1 MLSCECKLIIKK
13 SEEFIMKKRPFNRF
27 TRLIPLIACMMTACG
42 DSSSDDASAGRNA
55 SIEGPDGSVMSTTSP
70 TACSESAEP
79 PLGCQCAT
87 EENFTTY
94 TFEHRGDQR
103 CLTVYSNPE
112 AGAIPL
118 PLIIQPDCYTAN
130 EFAGSRDAEAA
141 RIYGFHYMDLTTPDG
156 GWDFPN
162 NNEIN
167 ETNFGTQCDDA
178 ASKDVG
184 YLKSVFTVVDQM
196 IADGHVDADKV
207 FVQGFSQN
215 SMFSIFMAT
224 CFPNRIAGIWQGGS
238 GLYSQAD
245 GSRPLPKCE
254 GACTSDSFDEHE
266 QACIDVQPCETCKF
280 FPVFPEKTGQ
290 AIRSCIMMYEDDRSA
305 HSTAVPGYKI
315 LKDQGHEPQLSI
327 FGADR
332 ENRIGGHSAP
342 ANQWAWITHC
352 LGLNDSCTDS
362 CSTQIVA
369 CMDAFKVNF
378 RDPDGNT
385 FTLSDPRHR
394 DIASRHYGRCLADNT
409 EQCVRGCAATREML
423 TIFETPICEC
433 DATTE
438 VCDCETSDIPGECE
452 SAD

>member
-1 MLSCECKLIIKK
+1 
-13 SEEFIMKKRPFNRF
+13 MKKRPFNRF

-266 QACIDVQPCETCKF
+266 QACIDVQPCETCK
-280 FPVFPEKTGQ
+280 
-290 AIRSCIMMYEDDRSA
+290 
-305 HSTAVPGYKI
+305 
-315 LKDQGHEPQLSI
+315 
-327 FGADR
+327 
-332 ENRIGGHSAP
+332 
-342 ANQWAWITHC
+342 
-352 LGLNDSCTDS
+352 
-362 CSTQIVA
+362 
-369 CMDAFKVNF
+369 
-378 RDPDGNT
+378 
-385 FTLSDPRHR
+385 
-394 DIASRHYGRCLADNT
+394 
-409 EQCVRGCAATREML
+409 
-423 TIFETPICEC
+423 
-433 DATTE
+433 
-438 VCDCETSDIPGECE
+438 
-452 SAD
+452 